1 MIQELFS
8 ASVISLF
15 LNSFVE
21 SFFLLPPPDIILI
34 AFNLAKPQY
43 ALFYALVCTIASV
56 LGGAIGYLIGKYG
69 GKPIFHWLIGMF
81 SKDKEKSEHQFREV
95 EKYYKEYGSW
105 AVFFAAFTPIPYKV
119 FTIAS
124 GILDMKFWSFM
135 LASLLGRGGRF
146 FVVSIALMLFGESVK
161 KHLEL
166 VIIGLSLIVVVFF
179 VILFIKRHKFIK
191 KW

>member
-1 MIQELFS
+1 MLDELFS

-15 LNSFVE
+15 LNSLVE

-34 AFNLAKPQY
+34 GLDLAKPQY
-43 ALFYALVCTIASV
+43 ALYYATICTIASV
-56 LGGAIGYLIGKYG
+56 LGGAVGYLIGKFG

-81 SKDKEKSEHQFREV
+81 SKDKEKSEKQFQQV

-135 LASLLGRGGRF
+135 LASSLGRGGRF

-166 VIIGLSLIVVVFF
+166 VIIALSIIVVLFF
-179 VILFIKRHKFIK
+179 VVLYLKRHKLIK

>member
-34 AFNLAKPQY
+34 ALNLAKPQY

-81 SKDKEKSEHQFREV
+81 SKDKEKSEHQFQEV

-105 AVFFAAFTPIPYKV
+105 AVFFAAFSAQKLIPPITALP
-119 FTIAS
+119 
-124 GILDMKFWSFM
+124 GIS
-135 LASLLGRGGRF
+135 
-146 FVVSIALMLFGESVK
+146 
-161 KHLEL
+161 
-166 VIIGLSLIVVVFF
+166 
-179 VILFIKRHKFIK
+179 
-191 KW
+191 